1 MRKYWDRTVYPKL
14 LIYEELNE
22 IFENS
27 KYLHQLIL
35 EKTIDVGKPFEK
47 LSIPDLVE
55 KIRYVSVNELGNY
68 LRKLNKSKDNLTFQA
83 KLQDELFSVKNNMK
97 LGKVKQPKIEEI
109 VKLTGIYEKIREK
122 KNS

>member
-1 MRKYWDRTVYPKL
+1 MYPKL

-22 IFENS
+22 IFEDS

-35 EKTIDVGKPFEK
+35 EKTIEVGKPFEK

-68 LRKLNKSKDNLTFQA
+68 LRKLNKSKDNLTFQD
-83 KLQDELFSVKNNMK
+83 KLKDELFSVKNNMK
-97 LGKVKQPKIEEI
+97 LGKVKQPKLQEI
-109 VKLTGIYEKIREK
+109 IKLTGIYEKIREK